1 MPVRPATWADLKPG
15 ARIAAL
21 AFWEDEFLG
30 AALHP
35 HRAKHPKGFERFFLH
50 DLYKNYYNARIRIL
64 VSYPSNQPDRIT
76 GMAVWLRI
84 GDGGKHMETSQSWL
98 HWLMSRCIIPIYI
111 TMASLIRPNR
121 AADSIAWGDMEDSD
135 PGVEEYSGKPEY
147 NETWLLDLLFQA
159 PQYQGLGF
167 GRELV
172 VWGLARAQQEGVR
185 VSVASAPGKEGFY
198 KKLGI
203 DEEVEENPENS
214 QKDPFPGS
222 LLFSKKFDKVVTTRN
237 ELLFDTNSDDR
248 LKDQNN

>member
-1 MPVRPATWADLKPG
+1 
-15 ARIAAL
+15 
-21 AFWEDEFLG
+21 
-30 AALHP
+30 
-35 HRAKHPKGFERFFLH
+35 
-50 DLYKNYYNARIRIL
+50 
-64 VSYPSNQPDRIT
+64 
-76 GMAVWLRI
+76 
-84 GDGGKHMETSQSWL
+84 
-98 HWLMSRCIIPIYI
+98 
-111 TMASLIRPNR
+111 
-121 AADSIAWGDMEDSD
+121 MEDSD
-135 PGVEEYSGKPEY
+135 PGVEEYSAKPEY
-147 NETWLLDLLFQA
+147 KESWDLQLLFQA
-159 PQYQGLGF
+159 PQYQGRGF